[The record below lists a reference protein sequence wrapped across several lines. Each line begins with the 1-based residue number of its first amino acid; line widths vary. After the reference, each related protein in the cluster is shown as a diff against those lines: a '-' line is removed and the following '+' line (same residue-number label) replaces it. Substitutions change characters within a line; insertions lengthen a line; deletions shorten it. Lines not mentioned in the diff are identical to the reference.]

1 MTRLLFRLL
10 ITLPSRG
17 CTVRPHQH
25 TKGEVIMA
33 NTSSKTR
40 KNSQTAQAPVARI
53 RLGLLTASIWER
65 VQLNGTFYSVTID
78 RRYRDSKGE
87 WHTTHSFDKA
97 NLLTLAKLVDLADTE
112 IIKRLAAHRE
122 QAAA

>member
-1 MTRLLFRLL
+1 
-10 ITLPSRG
+10 
-17 CTVRPHQH
+17 
-25 TKGEVIMA
+25 MA
-33 NTSSKTR
+33 HTSSKSR
-40 KNSQTAQAPVARI
+40 KNTETSQPPVARI

-97 NLLTLAKLVDLADTE
+97 DLLTLAKLVDLADTE
-112 IIKRLAAHRE
+112 IVNRLAKHRE